1 MFSKRTAGGW
11 VDYDMGSHRTPL
23 MLKRGHFLQDKLDLD
38 CKISKMCLKL
48 EM

>member
-1 MFSKRTAGGW
+1 MIWGKTKEG
-11 VDYDMGSHRTPL
+11 RTPL
-23 MLKRGHFLQDKLDLD
+23 MSKRGHLLQDKLDLD